1 MTSCA
6 IPASSKPIS
15 ARSGSTGWRSPR
27 NRGGSSDMNRKLT
40 RRSVTAGL
48 ALGVLA
54 SPGLGISLARAQ
66 AKSVKMAMI
75 APLSGPWA
83 RQGQLLR
90 QGAEMAIDEINQ
102 KGGIEKLG
110 GAKFELVVADAGDS
124 TEKAKNAA
132 QRLLSD
138 QPDLIGGF
146 GSWLSSFTLAVT
158 EVTER
163 AQLPWL
169 TLSYSDAI
177 TNRGFKFI
185 FQTSPTADWQAAETL
200 PTAIKLAEV
209 ATGKRPKTIGI
220 IQDNTASPVSF
231 GKQLR
236 EGSGLEKAGLK
247 PVVDEIFTPP
257 LSDATPLVSKIRSA
271 KPDFLLVLTSAM
283 PDLKL
288 ILEKLD
294 EFNLGKGK
302 IPLVGNGAPFG
313 VPELLSTIG
322 GDLLEG
328 MLFSVANWPIK
339 GQEEFIAE
347 FKKRTKEP
355 WLTQDGLCGY
365 GHIQI
370 LAAALDA
377 AGSPDRIKVAEA
389 IRAMNLTSGP
399 AAKSF
404 PGPIKFD
411 DKGRRVGVPIIF
423 AQWQKGVPT
432 TVFPTDL
439 ALAKPYWLSA

>member
-1 MTSCA
+1 MKM
-6 IPASSKPIS
+6 IK
-15 ARSGSTGWRSPR
+15 SP
-27 NRGGSSDMNRKLT
+27 T

-48 ALGVLA
+48 ALGALA
-54 SPGLGISLARAQ
+54 TPGLRIGSAWAQ

-110 GAKFELVVADAGDS
+110 GAKFELVVADAGDN

-185 FQTSPTADWQAAETL
+185 FQTSPTADWQASETL
-200 PTAIKLAEV
+200 PTALTLAEK
-209 ATGKRPKTIGI
+209 ATGKKPKTIGI

-236 EGSGLEKAGLK
+236 EGGGLDKAGLK
-247 PVVDEIFTPP
+247 PVVDQVFTPP
-257 LSDATPLVSKIRSA
+257 LSDATPLVDKVRSA
-271 KPDFLLVLTSAM
+271 KPEFLLLLTSAT

-288 ILEKLD
+288 VLEKLD
-294 EFNLGKGK
+294 EFKLIKK
-302 IPLVGNGAPFG
+302 VPLVGNGAPFG
-313 VPELLSTIG
+313 VPELAKTIG
-322 GDLLEG
+322 TELLEG
-328 MLFSVANWPIK
+328 LFFSVANWPLK
-339 GQEEFIAE
+339 GQEEFI
-347 FKKRTKEP
+347 
-355 WLTQDGLCGY
+355 
-365 GHIQI
+365 
-370 LAAALDA
+370 
-377 AGSPDRIKVAEA
+377 
-389 IRAMNLTSGP
+389 
-399 AAKSF
+399 
-404 PGPIKFD
+404 
-411 DKGRRVGVPIIF
+411 
-423 AQWQKGVPT
+423 
-432 TVFPTDL
+432 
-439 ALAKPYWLSA
+439 

>member
-1 MTSCA
+1 MGRPRGRPREIAGDTDMM
-6 IPASSKPIS
+6 SKI
-15 ARSGSTGWRSPR
+15 
-27 NRGGSSDMNRKLT
+27 T

-54 SPGLGISLARAQ
+54 APGLGIVSARAQ

-185 FQTSPTADWQAAETL
+185 FQTSPTADWQAAQTV
-200 PTAIKLAEV
+200 PTALELAV
-209 ATGKRPKTIGI
+209 QATGKRPKTAGV
-220 IQDNTASPVSF
+220 IQANTAP
-231 GKQLR
+231 
-236 EGSGLEKAGLK
+236 
-247 PVVDEIFTPP
+247 
-257 LSDATPLVSKIRSA
+257 
-271 KPDFLLVLTSAM
+271 
-283 PDLKL
+283 
-288 ILEKLD
+288 
-294 EFNLGKGK
+294 
-302 IPLVGNGAPFG
+302 
-313 VPELLSTIG
+313 
-322 GDLLEG
+322 
-328 MLFSVANWPIK
+328 
-339 GQEEFIAE
+339 
-347 FKKRTKEP
+347 
-355 WLTQDGLCGY
+355 
-365 GHIQI
+365 
-370 LAAALDA
+370 
-377 AGSPDRIKVAEA
+377 
-389 IRAMNLTSGP
+389 
-399 AAKSF
+399 
-404 PGPIKFD
+404 
-411 DKGRRVGVPIIF
+411 
-423 AQWQKGVPT
+423 
-432 TVFPTDL
+432 
-439 ALAKPYWLSA
+439 